1 MSFFKKEVSMFG
13 QFKIIAGD
21 FRTDAKHQF
30 VSDTLLLFEIGGW
43 GFKAKKYPV
52 AQILGVEEVSSDNAR
67 KTGGTVGWGIA
78 GALVA
83 GPLGAVAAGY
93 LGGKKDEV
101 TFICRLSDG
110 KEFVG
115 VMKKSI
121 FIKLSAPF
129 LLKSRQHSKPLPE
142 Q

>member
-1 MSFFKKEVSMFG
+1 MLG

-30 VSDTLLLFEIGGW
+30 VVDKLLLHEKGGW
-43 GFKAKKYPV
+43 GLKRTKYLV
-52 AQILGVEEVSSDNAR
+52 SSIVGLQEVSEDKERAV
-67 KTGGTVGWGIA
+67 GGTLGWGVA

-101 TFICRLSDG
+101 TFICRLADG

-115 VMKKSI
+115 VMKRKL
-121 FIKLSAPF
+121 FINLSAPF
-129 LLKSRQHSKPLPE
+129 LLDQND
-142 Q
+142 

>member
-1 MSFFKKEVSMFG
+1 MFG

-21 FRTDAKHQF
+21 FRTNAKHQF
-30 VSDTLLLFEIGGW
+30 VNDTLLLFEVGGW
-43 GFKAKKYPV
+43 GFKAKKYPSAHIV
-52 AQILGVEEVSSDNAR
+52 GVEEVSSDNTRGA
-67 KTGGTVGWGIA
+67 GGTVGWGIA

-110 KEFVG
+110 KQFVG

-121 FIKLSAPF
+121 FVKLSAPF
-129 LLKSRQHSKPLPE
+129 LLKSGQHPKPPAE
-142 Q
+142 